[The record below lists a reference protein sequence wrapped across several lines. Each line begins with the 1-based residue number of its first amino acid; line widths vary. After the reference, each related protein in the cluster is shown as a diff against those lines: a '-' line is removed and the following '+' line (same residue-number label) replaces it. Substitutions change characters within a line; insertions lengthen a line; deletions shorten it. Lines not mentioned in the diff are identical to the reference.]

1 MTMKNKLMIIGAGDF
16 QLPLVEKAAEKYDV
30 ILVAP
35 SVDERFDKLI
45 SKKYLYDVRDKET
58 ILDIA
63 KREGI
68 VGVITDQTDIPV
80 RTVAYVAE
88 KLGLNGIGYEISKV
102 FTDKNLMR
110 EKLKKCGLPYLP
122 YLTTSSFDE
131 AKEFFNKIN
140 SDVIVKPLDTQGSRG
155 VFRVKS
161 ADDLEAA
168 FNSAKAFST
177 NNTALIEKYVVG
189 DEVVIEGI
197 TVNGEVKAQICGD
210 TIYFD
215 DKSTFSAKKRVFPS
229 RQSEAI
235 VNKALEVNKNIVKAF
250 GLNNGITHG
259 EYIIDGNE
267 VYLIEIAAR
276 GGGVFISSDLI
287 STQLGIDVEEFL
299 IDIAVGNEINLDI
312 KNENVVS
319 GYRAFYLPEG
329 KVVSVNGIEEVKN
342 LPYVKRNQLDKIHVG
357 LELGANVN
365 KTSRFALI
373 IVANS
378 FEKWTEY
385 ENEIKDLLQIKVE
398 NNSQIFDIIWE

>member
-1 MTMKNKLMIIGAGDF
+1 MIIGAGDF

-45 SKKYLYDVRDKET
+45 LRKYLYDVRDKET
-58 ILDIA
+58 ILEIA
-63 KREGI
+63 EKEGI
-68 VGVITDQTDIPV
+68 AGVVTDQTDIPV

-88 KLGLNGIGYEISKV
+88 NIGLNGIGYEVSRV

-110 EKLKKCGLPYLP
+110 EKLKASGLPYLP
-122 YLTTSSFDE
+122 YLTASSYEE
-131 AKEFFNKIN
+131 ALKFFEELN

-155 VFRVKS
+155 VFRVS
-161 ADDLEAA
+161 NADELK
-168 FNSAKAFST
+168 KAFESSKSFSS

-189 DEVVIEGI
+189 DEIVIEGV
-197 TVNGEVKAQICGD
+197 TVDGKTVAQICGD

-229 RQSEAI
+229 RRSDAI
-235 VNKALEVNKNIVKAF
+235 VNKALELNKSIVEAF

-259 EYIIDGNE
+259 EYIIDGDY

-287 STQLGIDVEEFL
+287 STQLGINVEEFL
-299 IDIAVGNEINLDI
+299 LDIACGNGNKPSID
-312 KNENVVS
+312 KKNVVS

-329 KVVSVNGIEEVKN
+329 RVVCVEGIEKVKKF
-342 LPYVKRNQLDKIHVG
+342 PFIKRHQLDKIHTG

-373 IVANS
+373 IVAES
-378 FEKWTEY
+378 FDKWAEY
-385 ENEIKDLLQIKVE
+385 ENKVKETLHIKVA
-398 NNSQIFDIIWE
+398 NNSETNDIIWE